1 MRGVSQSPLTSTSLP
16 PTFLSLLFPSCGS
29 PYLLVEVLQTS
40 KLARAVSFPAGS
52 LAYLLSD
59 NLTDNLFY
67 VWLLLQSVSL
77 LRANAFCFHQSLI
90 AGPYLPSK
98 ALQSRCVFYLL
109 KREAEL
115 KA

>member
-59 NLTDNLFY
+59 NLTDNLFF
-67 VWLLLQSVSL
+67 VWLFVFISPLLQGLISPLKPS
-77 LRANAFCFHQSLI
+77 RAGVYFIF
-90 AGPYLPSK
+90 
-98 ALQSRCVFYLL
+98 
-109 KREAEL
+109 
-115 KA
+115 